1 MKEKI
6 NHFKLSD
13 HRISRISYYTCFFV
27 CSSYDSNHIYSLIMD
42 FESITIHITDLML
55 KSWSTFN
62 VRSADDDSVFL
73 SQ

>member
-6 NHFKLSD
+6 YHFKLSTTGSLGFLIID
-13 HRISRISYYTCFFV
+13 TCFFV

-55 KSWSTFN
+55 KS
-62 VRSADDDSVFL
+62 
-73 SQ
+73 